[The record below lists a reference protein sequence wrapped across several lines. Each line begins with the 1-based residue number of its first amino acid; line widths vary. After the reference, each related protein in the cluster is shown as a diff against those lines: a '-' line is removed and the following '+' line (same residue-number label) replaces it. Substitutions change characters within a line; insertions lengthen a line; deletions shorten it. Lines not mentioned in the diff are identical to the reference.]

1 MIVMICFGLLFKSLC
16 FRLIRDKTR
25 KESIRGGLKAWADH
39 RNSGTISMSHDPNS
53 DSPQR

>member
-25 KESIRGGLKAWADH
+25 KESIRVGLKALADH
-39 RNSGTISMSHDPNS
+39 MNSGTMSMSNDLNP
-53 DSPQR
+53 DSPRR